1 MTAIAFT
8 SLMIKFGQDGEF
20 HRGNDLA
27 QHRFRGEGGVFLDG
41 SAGLQ
46 SPVNQSPV
54 DMAQKGHAGFYA

>member
-1 MTAIAFT
+1 
-8 SLMIKFGQDGEF
+8 MIKFGQDGEF